1 MPDPRAFLAELFA
14 AAVEA
19 VHPARCVPPVLPA
32 RPKGRAVVVG
42 FGKGAAAMAAAVEA
56 AWGEVEGF
64 VVTRYGHG
72 ADLKSIEML
81 EAGHPVPDAASE
93 EAAKRMLAIAR
104 SLGPDDHLLC
114 LASGG
119 GSSLMTLPA
128 AGLTLADKAAVNRA
142 LLKSGAPIA
151 AMNCVR
157 KHLSAIKGGRLAL
170 AAAPAAVTTIV
181 ISDVPGDDPSVV
193 GSGPTLPDPTTR
205 AEAAAILAR
214 YAIDVPPAVTAWL
227 ADPASETP
235 KPGDPRLARADV
247 VVAAT
252 AQTMLDAAAAFCAA
266 RGVRALVLSN
276 AMEGEASMVARF
288 HADLVRQIR
297 AHGQPAPAPVVLLS
311 GGETTVTVRGKGR
324 GGRNSEFLLGLA
336 LALEDAEAGGG
347 VGGGPAGGAERPQ
360 ATGMPGVHALAA
372 DTDGIDGSEDN
383 AGAFLDPGTLAR
395 ARAAGRDPAASLAAN
410 DAYPVFEAA
419 GGLLVT
425 GPTRTNVNDLRAVL
439 VEG

>member
-1 MPDPRAFLAELFA
+1 MPTPHTLSDIPMPDPRAFLAELFA
-14 AAVEA
+14 AAVDA

-93 EAAKRMLAIAR
+93 EAARRMLAIAR

-205 AEAAAILAR
+205 EAAAAILAR

-276 AMEGEASMVARF
+276 AMEGEASAVARF

-297 AHGQPAPAPVVLLS
+297 AHGQPAPAPLVLLS

-336 LALEDAEAGGG
+336 LALD
-347 VGGGPAGGAERPQ
+347 
-360 ATGMPGVHALAA
+360 GMPGVHALAA

-383 AGAFLDPGTLAR
+383 AGAFLDPATLAR
-395 ARAAGRDPAASLAAN
+395 ARAAGLDPAAALAAN

-425 GPTRTNVNDLRAVL
+425 GPTRTNVNDLRTVL
-439 VEG
+439 VEGG